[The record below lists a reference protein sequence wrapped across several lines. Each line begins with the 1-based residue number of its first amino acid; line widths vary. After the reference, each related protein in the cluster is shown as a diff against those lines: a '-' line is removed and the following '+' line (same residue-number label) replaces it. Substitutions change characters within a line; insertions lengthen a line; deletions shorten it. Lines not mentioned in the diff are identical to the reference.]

1 MTVSEPVRVVYI
13 AGYGRSGTTIL
24 DIALGQHTAVMGA
37 GEITALTRHVWQE
50 NEYCACGTPIRDC
63 KFWSPVL
70 QQWSEGSDASLVS
83 KYGKLQHKFEGL
95 FGFAK
100 IIFSIRNGKQLDTYA
115 LHTKRLFDA
124 IISHSHAQMIVDS
137 SKLPGRAMALSR
149 VPGIDL
155 RVIHVVRDGRGVAWS
170 LLKRYQRDVKSGLQR
185 EIKSK
190 SVFRTALRWS
200 IVNIATEFLSRRLG
214 AQKFMRVRYEDFT
227 TNPAEILR
235 QIGTFL
241 DLDLSQAGATLQSG
255 QPISPGHQLA
265 GNRLRMNASISLSKD
280 ESWRSQMPSSQQV
293 SFWRLSSWLLRRYGY
308 HG

>member
-1 MTVSEPVRVVYI
+1 MTVSNPVHVAYI

-24 DIALGQHTAVMGA
+24 NIALGQHSAVMGA
-37 GEITALTRHVWQE
+37 GEITELTRHVWQE
-50 NEYCACGTPIRDC
+50 NEYCSCGSQIRDC
-63 KFWSPVL
+63 KFWSPVV
-70 QQWSEGSDASLVS
+70 QQWSNGLGPSFVSD
-83 KYGKLQHKFEGL
+83 YGKLQHKFEGL
-95 FGFAK
+95 FGLAK
-100 IIFSIRNGKQLDTYA
+100 IILGIGNKKQLNEYA
-115 LHTKRLFDA
+115 LHTKRLFDT

-137 SKLPGRAMALSR
+137 SKLPGRAMALSA

-170 LLKRYQRDVKSGLQR
+170 LLRPYKRDVKSGLQK
-185 EIKSK
+185 EIRPK

-200 IVNIATEFLSRRLG
+200 IINIAAEVLSRNLA
-214 AQKFMRVRYEDFT
+214 AQKFMRVRYEDFA

-241 DLDLSQAGATLQSG
+241 NIDLSQAGAALQELQS
-255 QPISPGHQLA
+255 ISPGHQLA

-280 ESWRSQMPSSQQV
+280 ESWRSQMPARQQV
-293 SFWRLSSWLLRRYGY
+293 LFWRLSSWLLKRYGY